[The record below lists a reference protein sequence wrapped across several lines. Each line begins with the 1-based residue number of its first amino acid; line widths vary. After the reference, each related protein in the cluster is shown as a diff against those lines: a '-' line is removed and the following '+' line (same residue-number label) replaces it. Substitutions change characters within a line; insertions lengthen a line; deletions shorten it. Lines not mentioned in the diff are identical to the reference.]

1 MYNNLD
7 TDDTINYFSW
17 KGNFDATVVV
27 DDVIY
32 PNRYNIQISF
42 IPKTKEI
49 RQQKLGFEKIK
60 YLIERL
66 CENSIIFSPK
76 DQTKEYWFK
85 MPVNK
90 ILLPGSPYD
99 QLLAV
104 VLYSKILAIAGN
116 YFHFGNLTVDSK
128 LGDSVKY
135 TVDTNSYE
143 NKHLEVTDWCESN
156 ITPWWTRDDTATFD
170 QRINAKNIWQGAH
183 SWKDLGYDS
192 EQKQGKFTPTVI
204 DGGRNK

>member
-1 MYNNLD
+1 
-7 TDDTINYFSW
+7 
-17 KGNFDATVVV
+17 
-27 DDVIY
+27 
-32 PNRYNIQISF
+32 
-42 IPKTKEI
+42 
-49 RQQKLGFEKIK
+49 
-60 YLIERL
+60 
-66 CENSIIFSPK
+66 
-76 DQTKEYWFK
+76 